1 MIRVHCILNFKK
13 KKKKRLC
20 SKESRFGTRAKNGPH
35 SSNPNFGACEK
46 RNLDSSSHATTAF
59 SETRKP
65 VSLRSYQNTKEF
77 NYLTF

>member
-1 MIRVHCILNFKK
+1 MIRVHCLLNFKTKNK
-13 KKKKRLC
+13 KDCVQKNQDSEQEL
-20 SKESRFGTRAKNGPH
+20 KNGPH